1 MLMKN
6 ILSTERYLSSSCTK
20 GKLKTANANTER
32 TNRQRQEKTAGA
44 KRDLSCIIN
53 NGHKKEGIPKTSAGK
68 NQENV

>member
-1 MLMKN
+1 MQ
-6 ILSTERYLSSSCTK
+6 IR
-20 GKLKTANANTER
+20 NAQIDRDEK
-32 TNRQRQEKTAGA
+32 KTAGA